1 MRRLVVFILLLMP
14 FLAAGQFKITGRV
27 IDSADKKTIP
37 GATVFL
43 SNASVGTA
51 TAVDGAF
58 TLDNVRG
65 GQYELVVSMI
75 GYKPYRVILLVNN
88 NIDLPVI
95 TISAS
100 AIGLKQVTIRPDPE
114 WERNYELFRR
124 KFLGA
129 SIYTQQCKIINP
141 EVIDIQYD
149 NAAKVLS
156 AHSLDYIVIENK
168 ALGYRIKYMLNEFTN
183 DQLQG
188 FQYYAGE
195 ALFEKMKG
203 KPSEDRKWEKTRF
216 KVYKGSSMHFLRAA
230 IADSLAWQGFTVQRL
245 IVKPNPDYKG
255 GFEPK
260 FFETLV
266 TNPKLQPD
274 SFMKHTDRPGL
285 YALVYKDCLHVSYSW
300 GANFENELNH
310 GPTNIIFNKP
320 YALFDH
326 NGVFIDPS
334 AVTFDGEWGG
344 SGVAK
349 MLPVDYEPP
358 GK

>member
-1 MRRLVVFILLLMP
+1 MIVS
-14 FLAAGQFKITGRV
+14 AQFKITGKV
-27 IDSADKKTIP
+27 VDSADRKPVP

-51 TAVDGAF
+51 SAVDGTF
-58 TLDNVRG
+58 ILSNVRA
-65 GQYELVVSMI
+65 GQYEMVVSMM
-75 GYKPYRVILLVNN
+75 GYKSYRAVLLVNN

-95 TISAS
+95 AISAS
-100 AIGLKQVTIRPDPE
+100 AIGLHQVTIRPDPE

-129 SIYTQQCKIINP
+129 SIYTAQCKILNP
-141 EVIDIQYD
+141 EVIDLQYD
-149 NAAKVLS
+149 KTAKALT
-156 AHSLDYIVIENK
+156 AHSLDYIIIENK
-168 ALGYRIKYMLNEFTN
+168 ALGYRVKYMLNEFTE

-188 FQYYAGE
+188 FLYYAGE

-203 KPSEDRKWEKTRF
+203 KQSEERRWEKTRF
-216 KVYKGSSMHFLRAA
+216 KVYKGSSMHFLRSV

-245 IVKPNPDYKG
+245 ILKPNPDYRG
-255 GFEPK
+255 GPQPR

-266 TNPKLQPD
+266 KTPTLQPD
-274 SFMKHTDRPGL
+274 SFMKRTDRPGL

-300 GANFENELNH
+300 GGNFENELMH

-326 NGVFIDPS
+326 NGIFIDPS
-334 AVTFDGEWGG
+334 SVTLDGEWGG
-344 SGVAK
+344 SGVAQL
-349 MLPVDYEPP
+349 LPVDYEPP
-358 GK
+358 QK